1 MLNTDEE
8 CTKRKVDTMD
18 SQARLTH
25 PLQVLSWKASGSV
38 GQTARWVPWEKTVSK
53 FHSLM
58 NHCEIFQSRFQM
70 DETGL
75 KLRLCFD
82 VKKNITTNSN
92 SQLSFSPQGFC
103 CLKVCRTE
111 IKQHCCFKTHVFIP
125 SMTKKIGCKMHFPVT
140 P

>member
-1 MLNTDEE
+1 
-8 CTKRKVDTMD
+8 MD

-25 PLQVLSWKASGSV
+25 PLQVLSWKVSGSV

-82 VKKNITTNSN
+82 VKKT
-92 SQLSFSPQGFC
+92 SQQTATPNCPFL
-103 CLKVCRTE
+103 LKGSAV
-111 IKQHCCFKTHVFIP
+111 
-125 SMTKKIGCKMHFPVT
+125 
-140 P
+140 